1 MVICQSPFLLFV
13 NANKK
18 KKFVNGNLTLLIRT
32 KLKYVK
38 QGNESFK
45 KKYFFNWHWKIWVMW
60 QASNAKVES
69 SGDCQLRK
77 RTAPMPRQVQ
87 HITLVR
93 SSIHYTHGYIKS
105 LWPVMVRV
113 CNVEQILWVVYIK
126 WIPEWTLAFIT
137 PDTDS
142 THHRNSW
149 RPIFQGQD

>member
-1 MVICQSPFLLFV
+1 MSNREMKASRKNIFLIDIG
-13 NANKK
+13 
-18 KKFVNGNLTLLIRT
+18 KFEWCDRLLTPRWRVPGIVS
-32 KLKYVK
+32 Y
-38 QGNESFK
+38 GNE
-45 KKYFFNWHWKIWVMW
+45 
-60 QASNAKVES
+60 QA
-69 SGDCQLRK
+69 L
-77 RTAPMPRQVQ
+77 MPSQVQ